1 MYLFVLMCL
10 HVYIA
15 TCACVYVCAHACVCV
30 CVCVCAC
37 VCVCVCL
44 CVCEGVPASIHVCHR
59 YIKLWCCHVT
69 VSHVISKEN
78 ASIFKCD
85 VALTMKW

>member
-15 TCACVYVCAHACVCV
+15 TCACMCVCAHACVCV
-30 CVCVCAC
+30 RVHACVC

>member
-1 MYLFVLMCL
+1 M
-10 HVYIA
+10 
-15 TCACVYVCAHACVCV
+15 HACVCV
-30 CVCVCAC
+30 LMLACVCVRVCAC
-37 VCVCVCL
+37 VRVCVCVCL

>member
-1 MYLFVLMCL
+1 M
-10 HVYIA
+10 H
-15 TCACVYVCAHACVCV
+15 VCV
-30 CVCVCAC
+30 CVLMLACVCACVCACVRVCVCVHAC

-69 VSHVISKEN
+69 VSHVISRKMPVFLN
-78 ASIFKCD
+78 
-85 VALTMKW
+85 VMLH

>member
-1 MYLFVLMCL
+1 M
-10 HVYIA
+10 HV
-15 TCACVYVCAHACVCV
+15 CVCMLACVCV
-30 CVCVCAC
+30 CVCVCVCMRAC
-37 VCVCVCL
+37 VCVHACVCVCL

-59 YIKLWCCHVT
+59 YIKLWCCHIT

>member
-1 MYLFVLMCL
+1 MYIYTLPV
-10 HVYIA
+10 H
-15 TCACVYVCAHACVCV
+15 ACVCAHACVCV
-30 CVCVCAC
+30 CVCARACAC
-37 VCVCVCL
+37 VRV